1 MIGSQLQSGSA
12 ASAPPEDADLLEDA
26 PTLLDQLTQDPS
38 GRRLAEILE
47 ELSVAA
53 ATIEAALAESPR
65 SAHTPVLRDLLGAI
79 RLGESLVTETWNSM
93 HA

>member
-12 ASAPPEDADLLEDA
+12 AADDAELLEDA
-26 PTLLDQLTQDPS
+26 PTLLSQLTEDPS
-38 GRRLAEILE
+38 GRRLAEILD

-53 ATIEAALAESPR
+53 VAIEAALADSPR